1 MSINRV
7 NISGNLT
14 RDPELRATAGG
25 TQVLSFGVAVNDR
38 RKNPQTGDW
47 EDYPNFVDC
56 TMFGTRA
63 EAVSRY
69 LSKGTK
75 VAIEGKLRYS
85 SWERD
90 GQRRSKLEVIVDEI
104 EFMSRGGQGGQGGYG
119 QNGGNSYGGGYAPAP
134 TPQAAPAPVQ
144 APPAVDVYDEDIPF

>member
-7 NISGNLT
+7 MISGNLT
-14 RDPELRATAGG
+14 RDAELRS
-25 TQVLSFGVAVNDR
+25 TQSGMAILGFGVAVNDR

-56 TMFGTRA
+56 TMFGTRG
-63 EAVSRY
+63 EK
-69 LSKGTK
+69 LQQDLTKGTK

-90 GQRRSKLEVIVDEI
+90 GQRRSKLEVIVDEL
-104 EFMSRGGQGGQGGYG
+104 EFMSSRNGNNANQGYD
-119 QNGGNSYGGGYAPAP
+119 NSMTAGYAPQPAP
-134 TPQAAPAPVQ
+134 MAAPVAAPI
-144 APPAVDVYDEDIPF
+144 VDASASVYDEDIPF

>member
-1 MSINRV
+1 MAINRV
-7 NISGNLT
+7 AISGNLT
-14 RDPELRATAGG
+14 RDPELRVTGG
-25 TQVLSFGVAVNDR
+25 GMQVLSLGVAVNDR
-38 RKNPQTGDW
+38 RKNPQTGEW
-47 EDYPNFVDC
+47 EDVPNFVDC

-85 SWERD
+85 SWETNE

-104 EFMSRGGQGGQGGYG
+104 EFMSRRDG
-119 QNGGNSYGGGYAPAP
+119 
-134 TPQAAPAPVQ
+134 QAAPAVAAAAPVH
-144 APPAVDVYDEDIPF
+144 AEPLDVYDEDIPF

>member
-7 NISGNLT
+7 MISGNLT
-14 RDPELRATAGG
+14 RDAELRS
-25 TQVLSFGVAVNDR
+25 TQSGMAILGFGVAVNDR
-38 RKNPQTGDW
+38 RKNQHTGEW
-47 EDYPNFVDC
+47 EDWPNFVDC

-63 EAVSRY
+63 EAVSRF
-69 LSKGTK
+69 LAKGNK

-104 EFMSRGGQGGQGGYG
+104 EFMSSRGGQGGYDQ
-119 QNGGNSYGGGYAPAP
+119 GGYAPAAP
-134 TPQAAPAPVQ
+134 AAPAPRPAAPV
-144 APPAVDVYDEDIPF
+144 ATPPAVDVYDEDIPF

>member
-14 RDPELRATAGG
+14 RDPELRMTSGG

-38 RKNPQTGDW
+38 RRNPQSGEW

-56 TMFGTRA
+56 TMFGARA

-69 LSKGTK
+69 LSKGSK

-104 EFMSRGGQGGQGGYG
+104 EFMSRGGQGQGQ
-119 QNGGNSYGGGYAPAP
+119 GGGYAPR
-134 TPQAAPAPVQ
+134 PQAPAQHPAPHAPVQ
-144 APPAVDVYDEDIPF
+144 TPPAVEVYDDDIPF

>member
-7 NISGNLT
+7 AVSGHLT
-14 RDPELRATAGG
+14 RDPELRATTGG
-25 TQVLSFGVAVNDR
+25 MQVLSFGIAVNDR
-38 RKNPQTGDW
+38 RKNPQTGEW

-63 EAVSRY
+63 EKINRY
-69 LSKGTK
+69 LSKGCK

-90 GQRRSKLEVIVDEI
+90 GQRRSKLEVIVEEI
-104 EFMSRGGQGGQGGYG
+104 EFLSRQ
-119 QNGGNSYGGGYAPAP
+119 
-134 TPQAAPAPVQ
+134 QAAEPEPEDA
-144 APPAVDVYDEDIPF
+144 YDEDIPF